1 MNLKRSGLR
10 AAFILFACLFHSG
23 CFAAGVRADTAVNP
37 IAIGFFLVFVLAT
50 LLITWWAAKRTQST
64 DDFYAAGG
72 NITGLQNGLAI
83 AGDFM
88 SAGAF
93 LGLTALVYSSGFDGL
108 VYAVGYATGMPIV
121 VFLLATRLRKLG
133 KYTFADAVSAR
144 LGEKPVRV
152 FAACASLC
160 IVSLYLIAQMVGAGQ
175 LIKLL
180 FGLDYVYAEL
190 LVGILMMLY
199 VVFGGM
205 VATTWVQIVKA
216 TLLLAGGVFM
226 SFLILGAFGFSF
238 SELLRHAVNI
248 HTKGTAIL
256 SPQFL
261 QKDPVSGFSLGLALM
276 FGTSG
281 LPHILMRFF
290 TVPDARA
297 ARSSVF
303 WASVFMNVFFAL
315 VFVIGFGSIALVA
328 SNPEFLDAAGKPIGG
343 GNMVAIHLAKAVG
356 GNALLGFISAVAF
369 ATILAVVSG
378 LTLAGSSA
386 VSHDLYARVFR
397 KGRVDERSEMRVS
410 RISTLALGV
419 VAVIL
424 GIAFQSQNVAYMIGL
439 TFSVACS
446 STFPVLLLALYW
458 KRLTTIG
465 AVVGGS
471 VGLVAAVLLTVAG
484 PAVWVNV
491 LGHAKALFPIDPP
504 TIVSMPLAFA
514 ACWLASVLDRS
525 KQGERDRLHLL
536 QNTDD
541 SVYAGHLGS

>member
-1 MNLKRSGLR
+1 MKLIRSGAPCALAV
-10 AAFILFACLFHSG
+10 AAFVFSNP
-23 CFAAGVRADTAVNP
+23 CFASGGAVGKINP
-37 IAIGFFLVFVLAT
+37 VAISFFLVFVLAT
-50 LLITWWAAKRTQST
+50 LCITWWAARRTHSAH
-64 DDFYAAGG
+64 DFYAAGG
-72 NITGLQNGLAI
+72 EITGLQNGLAI

-144 LGEKPVRV
+144 LGEKPIRL
-152 FAACASLC
+152 FSACASLC

-180 FGLDYVYAEL
+180 FGLDYVYAEF
-190 LVGILMMLY
+190 LVGVLMMLY
-199 VVFGGM
+199 VAFGGM

-216 TLLLAGGVFM
+216 TLLLLGGLIM
-226 SFLILGAFGFSF
+226 SFLILQAFGFSF
-238 SELLRHAVNI
+238 SELLRRAVSI
-248 HTKGTAIL
+248 HPKGLTIL

-261 QKDPVSGFSLGLALM
+261 VKDPISGFSLGLALM

-303 WASVFMNVFFAL
+303 WASVFMNIFFAL
-315 VFVIGFGSIALVA
+315 VFIIGFGSIALVA
-328 SNPEFLDAAGKPIGG
+328 SNPAFLDAAGKPFGG

-356 GNALLGFISAVAF
+356 GDALLGFISAVAF

-386 VSHDLYARVFR
+386 VSHDLYACVFR
-397 KGRVDERSEMRVS
+397 KGRVDEKSEVRVS
-410 RISTLALGV
+410 RISTLVLGV
-419 VAVIL
+419 VAVGL
-424 GIAFQSQNVAYMIGL
+424 GIAFQTMNVAYMIGL

-458 KRLTTIG
+458 KRLTTMG
-465 AVVGGS
+465 AVIGGT
-471 VGLVAAVLLTVAG
+471 VGLISAVVLTVIG
-484 PAVWVNV
+484 PAVWVHV
-491 LGHAKALFPIDPP
+491 LGHASALFSIDPP
-504 TIVSMPLAFA
+504 TIVTMPLAFVT
-514 ACWLASVLDRS
+514 CWAVSCLDRS
-525 KQGERDRLHLL
+525 KQAETDRARTHAP
-536 QNTDD
+536 
-541 SVYAGHLGS
+541 VEGKRYVGPVGS

>member
-1 MNLKRSGLR
+1 MKL
-10 AAFILFACLFHSG
+10 IHSG
-23 CFAAGVRADTAVNP
+23 ASRALAAAACVASTPCFAASGNVGGINHIAV
-37 IAIGFFLVFVLAT
+37 AFFVIFVIAT
-50 LLITWWAAKRTQST
+50 LCITYWAARRTKSA

-72 NITGLQNGLAI
+72 EITGLQNGLAI

-133 KYTFADAVSAR
+133 KYTFADAVATR
-144 LGEKPVRV
+144 LGEKPVRI
-152 FAACASLC
+152 FSACASLC

-180 FGLDYVYAEL
+180 FGLDYVYAEF

-199 VVFGGM
+199 VAFGGM

-216 TLLLAGGVFM
+216 TLLLAGGLVM
-226 SFLILGAFGFSF
+226 SFLILQAFGFSF
-238 SELLRHAVNI
+238 SELLRSAVRI
-248 HTKGTAIL
+248 HPKGASIL

-261 QKDPVSGFSLGLALM
+261 QKDPLSGFSLGLALM

-290 TVPDARA
+290 TVPNARA

-303 WASVFMNVFFAL
+303 WASVFMNIFFAL

-328 SNPEFLDAAGKPIGG
+328 SNPAFLDAAGQPLGG
-343 GNMVAIHLAKAVG
+343 GNMVAIHLAEAVG
-356 GNALLGFISAVAF
+356 GSALLGFISAVAF

-386 VSHDLYARVFR
+386 VSHDLYACVFC
-397 KGRVDERSEMRVS
+397 KGQADGKSEVRVS
-410 RISTLALGV
+410 RISTLVLGV
-419 VAVIL
+419 VAVAL
-424 GIAFQSQNVAYMIGL
+424 GIAFQKMNVAYMIGL

-458 KRLTTIG
+458 KKLTTAG
-465 AVVGGS
+465 AVVGGT
-471 VGLVAAVLLTVAG
+471 VGLVSAVLLTVAG
-484 PAVWVNV
+484 PAVWVHV
-491 LGHAKALFPIDPP
+491 LGHSKALFSIDPP
-504 TIVSMPLAFA
+504 TIVTMPLAFLT
-514 ACWLASVLDRS
+514 CWLVSCLDHSEQATADRMPMHATLDS
-525 KQGERDRLHLL
+525 DQYVER
-536 QNTDD
+536 
-541 SVYAGHLGS
+541 VGG